1 MLSNS
6 ATDFIKSLYLGK
18 GYHVYYALAKRNISA
33 NASAREPVE
42 EVLVTNYPIEVG
54 LPEIGPSNTD

>member
-6 ATDFIKSLYLGK
+6 ATGFIKSLYLGK
-18 GYHVYYALAKRNISA
+18 GYHVYYVLAKRNINA

-42 EVLVTNYPIEVG
+42 EVLVTNYRIESG
-54 LPEIGPSNTD
+54 LVEITE